1 MSDKLTDHD
10 LISLYHQ
17 GAKEQPS
24 TDLNSKI
31 LTLAEAQTNATE
43 QKVEETTVA
52 TTRLGLDKSKPN
64 KNSSTDIDSRLN
76 NVTPLSE
83 HLINHNTIKNSTT
96 NESPNKLPQKKP
108 LYKTWYGQLSTAASL
123 VLVGVLY
130 LQNLQPMQSIA
141 PMSDKTS
148 MQDYSRQEQQ
158 QIEEQLL
165 QRKSIQVESE
175 ALMERAGNKIMMQSK
190 RQSQEAPQFNT
201 DSANNSDSINNAK
214 ENLMVDDSA
223 ANGLVIENSVTKNS
237 VEDNTVIENS
247 IADSSVATKSQK
259 LNITNT
265 LQQIALYLD
274 KDEKEQAD
282 RLFNELLTNYPEM
295 TKELTISYE
304 ALLSESK

>member
-148 MQDYSRQEQQ
+148 MQEQQ

-175 ALMERAGNKIMMQSK
+175 ALMERAGNKIIMQSK
-190 RQSQEAPQFNT
+190 RLSQEAPQFNT

-223 ANGLVIENSVTKNS
+223 ANGLVIDNSVTENSV
-237 VEDNTVIENS
+237 
-247 IADSSVATKSQK
+247 ADSSVATKSQQ

-265 LQQIALYLD
+265 LQKIALYLD

-304 ALLSESK
+304 VLLSESK

>member
-148 MQDYSRQEQQ
+148 MQEQQ

-190 RQSQEAPQFNT
+190 RLSQEAPQFNT

-214 ENLMVDDSA
+214 ENLMVDR
-223 ANGLVIENSVTKNS
+223 
-237 VEDNTVIENS
+237 
-247 IADSSVATKSQK
+247 SVATKSQK

>member
-52 TTRLGLDKSKPN
+52 TTRLGLDKSKRN

-76 NVTPLSE
+76 NVTPFSE
-83 HLINHNTIKNSTT
+83 HLINHNTIKNSST

-148 MQDYSRQEQQ
+148 MQELQ

-190 RQSQEAPQFNT
+190 RLSQEAPQFNT
-201 DSANNSDSINNAK
+201 NSANNSDSINNAK

-223 ANGLVIENSVTKNS
+223 ANGLVIDNSATENSV
-237 VEDNTVIENS
+237 
-247 IADSSVATKSQK
+247 ADSSVATKNQQ
-259 LNITNT
+259 LNITNS
-265 LQQIALYLD
+265 LHQIALYLD

-282 RLFNELLTNYPEM
+282 KLFNELLTNYPEM

>member
-31 LTLAEAQTNATE
+31 LTFAEAQTNAAE

-52 TTRLGLDKSKPN
+52 TARLGLDNSKPN
-64 KNSSTDIDSRLN
+64 KNSSTDIGSRLN

-148 MQDYSRQEQQ
+148 MQDYSRQDQL

-190 RQSQEAPQFNT
+190 RLSQEAPQFNT
-201 DSANNSDSINNAK
+201 DSVNNSDSMNNAK
-214 ENLMVDDSA
+214 ENLMVDSSTA
-223 ANGLVIENSVTKNS
+223 TKN
-237 VEDNTVIENS
+237 
-247 IADSSVATKSQK
+247 QQ
-259 LNITNT
+259 LNITNS
-265 LQQIALYLD
+265 LHQIALYLD

>member
-148 MQDYSRQEQQ
+148 MQEQQ

-190 RQSQEAPQFNT
+190 RLSQEAPQFNT

-214 ENLMVDDSA
+214 ENLMV
-223 ANGLVIENSVTKNS
+223 
-237 VEDNTVIENS
+237 
-247 IADSSVATKSQK
+247 DSSVATKSQK

>member
-64 KNSSTDIDSRLN
+64 KNSSTDIDSKLN
-76 NVTPLSE
+76 NVTPFSE
-83 HLINHNTIKNSTT
+83 HLINHNTIQNSTT

-108 LYKTWYGQLSTAASL
+108 LYKTWYGQLSTVASL

-190 RQSQEAPQFNT
+190 RLSQEAPQFNT

-214 ENLMVDDSA
+214 ENLMVDR
-223 ANGLVIENSVTKNS
+223 
-237 VEDNTVIENS
+237 
-247 IADSSVATKSQK
+247 SVATKSQK

>member
-76 NVTPLSE
+76 NVTPFSG
-83 HLINHNTIKNSTT
+83 HLINHNTIKNSST

-130 LQNLQPMQSIA
+130 LQNLQPMQSIG

-148 MQDYSRQEQQ
+148 MQEQQ

-190 RQSQEAPQFNT
+190 RLSQEAPQFNT

>member
-148 MQDYSRQEQQ
+148 MQEQQ

-175 ALMERAGNKIMMQSK
+175 ALMERAGNKIIMQSK
-190 RQSQEAPQFNT
+190 RLSQEAPQFNT

-214 ENLMVDDSA
+214 ENLMV
-223 ANGLVIENSVTKNS
+223 
-237 VEDNTVIENS
+237 
-247 IADSSVATKSQK
+247 DSSVATKSQK